1 MTNSEFNNNEKQLEL
16 ENIIEN
22 LREQNDEL
30 RAKNAE
36 LEIQIAMYRA
46 VPKDANAGKV
56 NFTDGEIMREDPH
69 ILEEYKAA
77 TSRMNAYFSEMVDQ
91 IDKNAS
97 E

>member
-1 MTNSEFNNNEKQLEL
+1 MTDSEFNENEKQLEL

-22 LREQNDEL
+22 LRDQNNGL

-46 VPKDANAGKV
+46 VPKDANSGKV
-56 NFTDGEIMREDPH
+56 NFTDGQIMRDDPH
-69 ILEEYKAA
+69 VLEEYKAA
-77 TSRMNAYFSEMVDQ
+77 TARMNAYFTEITDQ
-91 IDKNAS
+91 LDAP